1 MLPTFVIG
9 LREGLEA
16 ALIVGIIAA
25 FLGQRGRRDALPKVW
40 LGVGLATLIC
50 VAFGIGLHV
59 LSDSL
64 DFTQQ
69 ERLETVIGVFAV
81 MMVTYMVFWMSRHA
95 GDMKGDLVGA
105 ATAALAKGSTRA
117 LVMMAFLAVLREG
130 FETVVFLLAV
140 AQSSQSSALALT
152 GALLGIAIAAG
163 IGYGVYRG
171 GVRLNMARFF
181 KVTGAVLVVVAAGL
195 VMSTLHT
202 AWEGGWIS
210 FGQAPA
216 LNLTWL
222 VKAGTPLES
231 LFTGVLGIQAR
242 PTVLEVFGWLVYLVP
257 MLGIVL
263 WPKALRRSPVALLL
277 AVVSLVTA
285 ACVSQPA
292 ATGSNASAGN
302 GDVTVTLTDGGCEPS
317 PKSAPAGVVNFKVN
331 NGNANGVS
339 EAELLSGGR
348 MLGEQEN
355 LSPGLSGGFSL
366 RLDNGSYQIYC
377 PGASQEKWDFT
388 VTGTSTASWRTN
400 PALVTATQQYATYI
414 TGQVGR
420 LATST
425 QSFVDA
431 VNAGNLL
438 QAEVTYGAARV
449 FYEQVE
455 PVAEIWGSLDLD
467 IDGRIDDFDKPA
479 DFQGFHK
486 IEQLMFE
493 QHTLTGAATYAN
505 TLLANVQKLQTL
517 VGQAT
522 YQPAEIAD
530 GATSLIDEIQKTK
543 VTGEEERYSHIDLV
557 DFQANLD
564 GSMRAFAVLAPALR
578 KIDPDLAGVV
588 QDRYDAIVTAL
599 APYKQT
605 PGYLNTGYVNYTT
618 VGDAQRKTLSQL
630 VNVFA
635 EEMSKVAG
643 KVA

>member
-1 MLPTFVIG
+1 
-9 LREGLEA
+9 
-16 ALIVGIIAA
+16 
-25 FLGQRGRRDALPKVW
+25 
-40 LGVGLATLIC
+40 
-50 VAFGIGLHV
+50 
-59 LSDSL
+59 
-64 DFTQQ
+64 
-69 ERLETVIGVFAV
+69 
-81 MMVTYMVFWMSRHA
+81 
-95 GDMKGDLVGA
+95 
-105 ATAALAKGSTRA
+105 
-117 LVMMAFLAVLREG
+117 
-130 FETVVFLLAV
+130 
-140 AQSSQSSALALT
+140 
-152 GALLGIAIAAG
+152 
-163 IGYGVYRG
+163 
-171 GVRLNMARFF
+171 
-181 KVTGAVLVVVAAGL
+181 VLVVVAAGL

-242 PTVLEVFGWLVYLVP
+242 PTVLEVVGWLVYLVP

-263 WPKALRRSPVALLL
+263 WPKARRLVPLLL
-277 AVVSLVTA
+277 AVIGLTA

-292 ATGSNASAGN
+292 TVASSAGN

-317 PKSAPAGVVNFKVN
+317 PKSAPAGVVNFKVSN
-331 NGNANGVS
+331 TNANGVS
-339 EAELLSGGR
+339 EAELLYGGK

-377 PGASQEKWDFT
+377 PGAAQEHWDFT
-388 VTGTSTASWRTN
+388 VTGQSTASWRTN
-400 PALVTATQQYATYI
+400 PALVAATQQYATYI
-414 TGQVGR
+414 TGQVGK
-420 LATST
+420 LVTST

-431 VNAGNLL
+431 VNAGDLQ
-438 QAEVTYGAARV
+438 QAEVLYGAARV

-486 IEQLMFE
+486 IEQLMFT
-493 QHTLTGAATYAN
+493 QHTLTGAQTYAN
-505 TLLANVQKLQTL
+505 TLLANVKKLQTL

-564 GSMRAFAVLAPALR
+564 GSMRAFTVLAPALR
-578 KIDPDLAGVV
+578 TIDPDLATVV
-588 QDRYDAIVTAL
+588 QDRYDAVVTAL
-599 APYKQT
+599 APYKQN
-605 PGYLNTGYVNYTT
+605 PGYLNTGFVNYTT
-618 VGDAQRKTLSQL
+618 VGDDQRKTLSQL
-630 VNVFA
+630 VNAFA

>member
-16 ALIVGIIAA
+16 ALIVGIVAA
-25 FLGQRGRRDALPKVW
+25 FLGQSGRRDALPKVW
-40 LGVGLATLIC
+40 LGVGLATVIC

-69 ERLETVIGVFAV
+69 ERLETVIGAFAV
-81 MMVTYMVFWMSRHA
+81 VMVTYMVFWMSRHA
-95 GDMKGDLVGA
+95 RDMKGELVGA
-105 ATAALAKGSTRA
+105 AATALAKGSARA
-117 LVMMAFLAVLREG
+117 LVTMAFLAVLREG

-140 AQSSQSSALALT
+140 AQHSRNSSSALI
-152 GALLGIAIAAG
+152 GALLGIAVAAG

-171 GVRLNMARFF
+171 GVRLNLARFF

-202 AWEGGWIS
+202 AWEGGWLS

-242 PTVLEVFGWLVYLVP
+242 PTVLEVAGWLVYLVP
-257 MLGIVL
+257 MLAVVL
-263 WPKALRRSPVALLL
+263 WPKARRPVPLVLAVISLL
-277 AVVSLVTA
+277 AA

-292 ATGSNASAGN
+292 AGGSSAAN
-302 GDVTVTLTDGGCEPS
+302 GDVSVTLTDAGCQPS
-317 PKSAPAGVVNFKVN
+317 PKSSPAGVVNFKISN
-331 NGNANGVS
+331 SNANGVT
-339 EAELLSGGR
+339 EAELLSGGK
-348 MLGEQEN
+348 MLGEQEK

-377 PGASQEKWDFT
+377 PGATQEKWEFT

-400 PALVTATQQYATYI
+400 PALVAATQQYATWI
-414 TGQVGR
+414 TGQVNQFVV
-420 LATST
+420 ST

-431 VNAGNLL
+431 VNAGNLQ
-438 QAEVTYGAARV
+438 QAEVLYGAARV
-449 FYEQVE
+449 FYERVE

-486 IEQLMFE
+486 IEQLMFA
-493 QHTLTGAATYAN
+493 QHTLSGASTYAN
-505 TLLANVQKLQTL
+505 ALLANVKKLQTL
-517 VGQAT
+517 VGRAT

-564 GSMRAFAVLAPALR
+564 GSMQAFTVLAPALR
-578 KIDPDLAGVV
+578 KIDPDLASTV
-588 QDRYDAIVTAL
+588 QDRYNAVVTAL
-599 APYKQT
+599 APFKQS
-605 PGYLNTGYVNYTT
+605 PGYLNTGFVNYVT

-630 VNVFA
+630 VNAFA
-635 EEMSKVAG
+635 EEMSKVAA

>member
-1 MLPTFVIG
+1 MEWPMLPTFVIG

-25 FLGQRGRRDALPKVW
+25 FLGRNGRRDALPKVW
-40 LGVGLATLIC
+40 LGVGLATVIC
-50 VAFGIGLHV
+50 VAFGIGLHL

-69 ERLETVIGVFAV
+69 ERLETVIGAFAV
-81 MMVTYMVFWMSRHA
+81 VMVTYMVFWMSRHA
-95 GDMKGDLVGA
+95 KDMKGELVGA

-117 LVMMAFLAVLREG
+117 LVTMAFLAVLREG

-140 AQSSQSSALALT
+140 AQHSQNSAQALT
-152 GALLGIAIAAG
+152 GALLGVVVAAG
-163 IGYGVYRG
+163 IGYGIYRG

-202 AWEGGWIS
+202 AWEGGWIT

-222 VKAGTPLES
+222 VKTGTPLES

-242 PTVLEVFGWLVYLVP
+242 PTVLEVAGWLVYLVP
-257 MLGIVL
+257 MLGVVL
-263 WPKALRRSPVALLL
+263 WPKARRLVPLVLGLL
-277 AVVSLVTA
+277 TA
-285 ACVSQPA
+285 ACVTQPTA
-292 ATGSNASAGN
+292 ASNGEVS
-302 GDVTVTLTDGGCEPS
+302 VTLTDGGCQPS
-317 PKSAPAGVVNFKVN
+317 PTSTPAGVVNFKVTN
-331 NGNANGVS
+331 SNANGVS
-339 EAELLSGGR
+339 EAELLSGGK

-366 RLDNGSYQIYC
+366 RLDNGSYQLYC
-377 PGASQEKWDFT
+377 PGATQEKWDFT
-388 VTGTSTASWRTN
+388 VTGQSTASWRDN
-400 PALVTATQQYATYI
+400 PALVTATQQYATWI
-414 TGQVGR
+414 TGQVNQ
-420 LATST
+420 LTTST

-431 VNAGNLL
+431 VHAGNLQ
-438 QAEVTYGAARV
+438 QAEVRYGAARV
-449 FYEQVE
+449 FYERVE

-467 IDGRIDDFDKPA
+467 IDGRIDDFGKPA
-479 DFQGFHK
+479 DFQGFHR
-486 IEQLMFE
+486 IEQLMFA
-493 QHTLTGAATYAN
+493 QHTLAGAPAYAD
-505 TLLANVQKLQTL
+505 TLLTNVTKLRTL

-564 GSMRAFAVLAPALR
+564 GSMQAFTVLAPALR
-578 KIDPDLAGVV
+578 KIDPDLATAV
-588 QDRYDAIVTAL
+588 QDRYDAVVTAL
-599 APYKQT
+599 APYKQN
-605 PGYLNTGYVNYTT
+605 PGYLNTGFVNYAT
-618 VGDAQRKTLSQL
+618 VGDTERKSLSQL
-630 VNVFA
+630 VNAFA

>member
-25 FLGQRGRRDALPKVW
+25 FLGRHGRRDALPKVW
-40 LGVGLATLIC
+40 LGVGLATVIC
-50 VAFGIGLHV
+50 VAFGIGLHL

-69 ERLETVIGVFAV
+69 ERLETVIGAFAV
-81 MMVTYMVFWMSRHA
+81 VMVTYMVFWMRRHA
-95 GDMKGDLVGA
+95 KDMTGELVGA

-117 LVMMAFLAVLREG
+117 LVTMAFLAVLREG

-140 AQSSQSSALALT
+140 AQHSQNSALALT
-152 GALLGIAIAAG
+152 GALLGVVVAAG

-171 GVRLNMARFF
+171 GVRLNLARFF

-202 AWEGGWIS
+202 AWEGGWIT

-222 VKAGTPLES
+222 VKTGTPLES

-242 PTVLEVFGWLVYLVP
+242 PTVLEVIGWLVYLVP
-257 MLGIVL
+257 MLGVVL
-263 WPKALRRSPVALLL
+263 WPRARRLVPLVLGLL
-277 AVVSLVTA
+277 TA
-285 ACVSQPA
+285 ACVSQPTA
-292 ATGSNASAGN
+292 AGN
-302 GDVTVTLTDGGCEPS
+302 GGNGAVSVTLTDAGCQPS
-317 PKSAPAGVVNFKVN
+317 PTSAPAGVVNFKVTN
-331 NGNANGVS
+331 SNANGVS
-339 EAELLSGGR
+339 EAELLSGGK

-366 RLDNGSYQIYC
+366 RLDNGSYQLYC
-377 PGASQEKWDFT
+377 PGAAKEKWDFT
-388 VTGTSTASWRTN
+388 VTGRSTASWRTN
-400 PALVTATQQYATYI
+400 PALVTATQQYATWI
-414 TGQVGR
+414 TGQVNQ
-420 LATST
+420 LTTST

-431 VNAGNLL
+431 VNAGNLQ
-438 QAEVTYGAARV
+438 QAEVRYGAARV
-449 FYEQVE
+449 FYERVE

-467 IDGRIDDFDKPA
+467 IDGRVDDFDKPA
-479 DFQGFHK
+479 DFQGFHR
-486 IEQLMFE
+486 IEQLMFA
-493 QHTLTGAATYAN
+493 QHTLAGAATYAN
-505 TLLANVQKLQTL
+505 ALLANVMKLRTL

-557 DFQANLD
+557 DFQSNMD
-564 GSMRAFAVLAPALR
+564 GSMRAFTVLAPALR
-578 KIDPDLAGVV
+578 KTDPDLATAV
-588 QDRYDAIVTAL
+588 QNRYDAVVTAL
-599 APYKQT
+599 APYKQN
-605 PGYLNTGYVNYTT
+605 PGYLNTGFVSYAT
-618 VGDAQRKTLSQL
+618 VGDTERKMLSQL
-630 VNVFA
+630 VNAFA